1 MALFKKGARMVQFTY
16 KCQKCHREVPNGTRF
31 CIFCGQDLNAP
42 VAGTE
47 QQAVPSSWLHPDQA
61 RNAPPAG
68 YQPPPAAPSG
78 TRCPNGHPVTDPSLG
93 FCATCGAPLVP

>member
-1 MALFKKGARMVQFTY
+1 MALFKKGDRMVRFTY

-47 QQAVPSSWLHPDQA
+47 QQAVPSAWLHPDQKQTPVPQAA
-61 RNAPPAG
+61 R
-68 YQPPPAAPSG
+68 PAAPSG
-78 TRCPNGHPVTDPSLG
+78 TRCPNGHPVADPSLG
-93 FCATCGAPLVP
+93 FCPTCGAPLVP